1 MGSARRFA
9 AAAAAVAMAAC
20 GESTSPPDDFDPGT
34 IEDIAADAFHVVG
47 ANPAVRSIS
56 AVTDGFAGTFAGLA
70 PARSRRAGAVADG
83 VPIPD
88 GARGQTFVFDV
99 DAEHYALA
107 SGRTGAPANGSR
119 FILYGVSADGAVA
132 LPPQEIGYLDLTDE
146 STTETSLLGV
156 TAAVEG
162 VTQLDYDVSA
172 TGSVFGGTLRVNAD
186 GYVTDGSAR
195 IDFELAQNLSLATG
209 FRFDYTLT
217 DPVDGTTAALV
228 FTGDTHTALA
238 TSSLTVTSNG
248 RRVTLQ
254 VTATIESAIDGVVTV
269 DGATAFQIGGTLE
282 DPTFTDHDGN
292 PVTSAELA
300 ALTDL
305 LDLVDDLFEALT
317 DVLAP
322 AYFVYDLTPLLDL

>member
-1 MGSARRFA
+1 MRSARRC
-9 AAAAAVAMAAC
+9 AAAAAVALAAC
-20 GESTSPPDDFDPGT
+20 GNSTSPPDDFDPRT
-34 IEDIAADAFHVVG
+34 IEDIASGVFNVLG

-56 AVTDGFAGTFAGLA
+56 AVADGFTGAFAGLA
-70 PARSRRAGAVADG
+70 PARLQRAGVVADG

-88 GARGQTFVFDV
+88 GARGQTFVFNV
-99 DAEHYALA
+99 DAEHYELA
-107 SGRTGAPANGSR
+107 SGMAGAPANGSR
-119 FILYGVSADGAVA
+119 FILYSVSADGESVA

-146 STTETSLLGV
+146 SSETPLLGV
-156 TAAVEG
+156 TAAVDG

-186 GYVTDGSAR
+186 GYVTDGTAR
-195 IDFELAQNLSLATG
+195 IDFQLAQSLSLATG
-209 FRFDYTLT
+209 FRFDYILT
-217 DPVDGTTAALV
+217 DPVDGTTATLL
-228 FTGDTHTALA
+228 FTGDTQTALA

-248 RRVTLQ
+248 RLVTVQ
-254 VTATIESAIDGVVTV
+254 VTATIESAIEGVVTV
-269 DGATAFQIGGTLE
+269 DGATAFHIGGTLE

-300 ALTDL
+300 ALNHL

-322 AYFVYDLTPLLDL
+322 AYFVYDLTALFDL